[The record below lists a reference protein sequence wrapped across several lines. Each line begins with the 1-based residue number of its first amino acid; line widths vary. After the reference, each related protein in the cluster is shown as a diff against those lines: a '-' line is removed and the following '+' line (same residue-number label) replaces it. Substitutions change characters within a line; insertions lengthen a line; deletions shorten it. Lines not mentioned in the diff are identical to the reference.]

1 MNREHDDETPRD
13 DGVGAAAEV
22 ERHDGAATESHA
34 DPVARLRAADPAA
47 EVEPRP
53 GFADEVVARATA
65 EGGSPSVEA
74 PAAPDGTTPVAD
86 LGAERARRRP
96 RWLPIAAAAASVAIV
111 GAAGFW
117 LGGATSTANLAST
130 AAPPISL
137 QGVGGSG
144 SAATEDAAGT
154 PEMAVGAD
162 QKMMGG
168 GVADS
173 MVPYGWGRHVFSSS
187 GLSEEEGAAAGY
199 AYDSGAADTVDRIAA
214 LAAELGIEGEAEL
227 RDGSWIVGPP
237 DGTGPMLSVGLDGA
251 LGFWFNDPVAN
262 PWNCGAVPFAG
273 ETTESSEPVAPVE
286 PCEPTGSA
294 PGEAAA
300 IDALRSLIA
309 ASGADPDGF
318 EYSSETWEGSPT
330 RYAQAWPVVDGQRL
344 DQAWALELSEQGT
357 VNASGSLAA
366 IVAIG
371 DYPIVSEQEGFERLS
386 DIRFGA
392 QMTAMPLAL
401 REGEPVT
408 EEWVPPTAPPA
419 TPGEGTSV
427 SWPVDDVEIVD
438 ARLGLTTQWQPDG
451 SVLVVPAY
459 EFTDADGGTWS
470 VIAVADSALDF
481 SAE

>member
-1 MNREHDDETPRD
+1 MTREHDHDDENRPDET
-13 DGVGAAAEV
+13 
-22 ERHDGAATESHA
+22 
-34 DPVARLRAADPAA
+34 DPVALLRAADPAA
-47 EVEPRP
+47 GVEPAA
-53 GFADEVVARATA
+53 GFADEVVAKATA
-65 EGGSPSVEA
+65 EGEPVA
-74 PAAPDGTTPVAD
+74 AATPAADDPAPVTD
-86 LGAERARRRP
+86 LAAERARRRP

-117 LGGATSTANLAST
+117 LGGATSSANLASS

-137 QGVGGSG
+137 QGVNGGSAG
-144 SAATEDAAGT
+144 AAEDSGVPESA
-154 PEMAVGAD
+154 MGAD

-168 GVADS
+168 GAADS
-173 MVPYGWGRHVFSSS
+173 MVPYGWGRHAFTSS
-187 GLSEEEGAAAGY
+187 GLSEEEGDAPGY
-199 AYDSGAADTVDRIAA
+199 AYDSGAEGTEARVAA
-214 LAAELGIEGEAEL
+214 LAAELGVEGEVEL

-251 LGFWFNDPVAN
+251 LSFWFNDPAMN
-262 PWNCGAVPFAG
+262 PWNCGVGTLPG
-273 ETTESSEPVAPVE
+273 ETTESSEPIAPID
-286 PCEPTGSA
+286 PCEPTGTA

-300 IDALRSLIA
+300 IDALRALIA
-309 ASGADPDGF
+309 ASGADPADF

-344 DQAWALELSEQGT
+344 DQGWSLELAEEGT

-392 QMTAMPLAL
+392 QMTAMPLAA
-401 REGEPVT
+401 REGEVAT

-419 TPGEGTSV
+419 TPGDGTAV

-459 EFTDADGGTWS
+459 EFTDAEGGTWS

>member
-1 MNREHDDETPRD
+1 MNREHDDESPRE
-13 DGVGAAAEV
+13 DGVGSAAGGEHQNEAAAEPQ
-22 ERHDGAATESHA
+22 A
-34 DPVARLRAADPAA
+34 DPVALLRAADPAA
-47 EVEPRP
+47 GVEPAP

-65 EGGSPSVEA
+65 DGESPAVE
-74 PAAPDGTTPVAD
+74 PSAAPVEPAPVAD

-117 LGGATSTANLAST
+117 LGGATSSSNLAST

-137 QGVGGSG
+137 QGLGGSAG
-144 SAATEDAAGT
+144 AEDAAGA

-173 MVPYGWGRHVFSSS
+173 MLPYGWGRHVFSSS
-187 GLSEEEGAAAGY
+187 GLSTDEGAAAGY
-199 AYDSGAADTVDRIAA
+199 AYDSGAADTVERIAA
-214 LAAELGIEGEAEL
+214 LAAELGVEGEVQL
-227 RDGSWIVGPP
+227 RDGTWIVGPP

-251 LGFWFNDPVAN
+251 LGFWFNDPILN

-286 PCEPTGSA
+286 PCEPTGTA

-300 IDALRSLIA
+300 VDALRSLIA
-309 ASGADPDGF
+309 SSGADPDAF

-344 DQAWALELSEQGT
+344 DQGWSLELSEQGT

-366 IVAIG
+366 IVGIG

-392 QMTAMPLAL
+392 QMTAMPLAA
-401 REGEPVT
+401 REGDAAT

-419 TPGEGTSV
+419 TPGEGASV
-427 SWPVDDVEIVD
+427 SWPVGDVEIVD

>member
-1 MNREHDDETPRD
+1 MNRDNDHDDETQPD
-13 DGVGAAAEV
+13 EI
-22 ERHDGAATESHA
+22 
-34 DPVARLRAADPAA
+34 DPVALLRAADPAA
-47 EVEPRP
+47 GVEPTA

-65 EGGSPSVEA
+65 ASDSITA
-74 PAAPDGTTPVAD
+74 AAPETTAPEAGDPAPVTD
-86 LGAERARRRP
+86 LGAERTRRRP

-117 LGGATSTANLAST
+117 LGGATSSANLASN

-137 QGVGGSG
+137 QGVGEGSMG
-144 SAATEDAAGT
+144 VTDAAGA
-154 PEMAVGAD
+154 PEMTMGAD

-168 GVADS
+168 SGAADS
-173 MVPYGWGRHVFSSS
+173 MYQYGWGRHVFTSS
-187 GLSEEEGAAAGY
+187 GLSEEGGDAPGY
-199 AYDSGAADTVDRIAA
+199 AYDSGAEGTEARVAA
-214 LAAELGIEGEAEL
+214 LAAELGVEGEVEL

-251 LGFWFNDPVAN
+251 LSFWFNDPATN
-262 PWNCGAVPFAG
+262 PWDCGVVPLPG
-273 ETTESSEPVAPVE
+273 ETTESSEPIAPVDPVE
-286 PCEPTGSA
+286 PCEPTGTA
-294 PGEAAA
+294 PSEAAA

-318 EYSSETWEGSPT
+318 EYSSETWEESPT

-344 DQAWALELSEQGT
+344 DQGWSLELAAEGT

-392 QMTAMPLAL
+392 QMTAMPLAA
-401 REGEPVT
+401 REGEALT

-419 TPGEGTSV
+419 TPGEGTAV

-470 VIAVADSALDF
+470 VIAVADSSLDF